1 MDKKDA
7 KKLFNKLKNRLL
19 SIEKTLVEIVD
30 NKAWEPLGYGT
41 FVEAW
46 DTEMRGVRLA
56 TGAMRKQLIV
66 AGFIAPRIKSW
77 WPLE

>member
-7 KKLFNKLKNRLL
+7 KKLFNKLKNNILN
-19 SIEKTLVEIVD
+19 IEKTLVEIVD
-30 NKAWEPLGYGT
+30 NKAWEPLGHMS

-46 DTEMRGVRLA
+46 NTEMKGVRLA
-56 TGAMRKQLIV
+56 TGDMRKQLIV